1 MIDRWELWLVI
12 AGLGLGSY
20 AMRFVFMGLVGRR
33 PLPEWALR
41 HLRYTAVSI
50 FPALVAPLVVW
61 PEATG
66 GTLDAPRGLA
76 ALAALGIG
84 MLTRNVFAAMAAGG
98 GVLFVALY
106 WF

>member
-1 MIDRWELWLVI
+1 MIDRWQLWVVI

-20 AMRFVFMGLVGRR
+20 AMRFVFMGIVGRR

-66 GTLDAPRGLA
+66 GMLDAPRGLA
-76 ALAALGIG
+76 ALAALGTGIV
-84 MLTRNVFAAMAAGG
+84 TRNVFASMGAGAL
-98 GVLFVALY
+98 VLFGMLY